1 MYCFDLF
8 WGRKHYGAWIHVVQ
22 KYSWNVVICHG
33 ADPVIG
39 GSRYIDLSALGSSPS
54 AQVFE
59 AAIVRISDGEGG
71 VGKQT
76 SKLDIFLSTTN
87 GTSQSIYILNEKKCL
102 WQLLRLYEWLHINPS
117 HRNNIHRG
125 ILFNNTT
132 FSKRAL
138 KNDTNMDFKIA
149 AGPVLPSQRSLT

>member
-1 MYCFDLF
+1 M
-8 WGRKHYGAWIHVVQ
+8 
-22 KYSWNVVICHG
+22 ICHG

-76 SKLDIFLSTTN
+76 SKLDIFLSTIN
-87 GTSQSIYILNEKKCL
+87 GTSQSIYILNKKNAHDNF
-102 WQLLRLYEWLHINPS
+102 QLPRLYEWLHINPR
-117 HRNNIHRG
+117 HRNNPHRG

-138 KNDTNMDFKIA
+138 KNDTNMD
-149 AGPVLPSQRSLT
+149 